1 MYKEQVKVVVKEVT
15 MKEKHIRRS
24 LKAMSSQLNFSKVR
38 GAKGWHDKRANGKV
52 GKHSATFM
60 VRAL

>member
-24 LKAMSSQLNFSKVR
+24 LKAMSS
-38 GAKGWHDKRANGKV
+38 
-52 GKHSATFM
+52 
-60 VRAL
+60 